1 MRWVAGILLLAG
13 ALLAE
18 EDLEGKITG
27 GKAKRYVDEAMPL
40 LREGDEIYGAWVLDK
55 LKGDALIT
63 ALKKAIRLYDEA
75 TAKLQKALDIRYDPG
90 VNHRLS
96 FTARRLQKMRFQ
108 VHFKRPGP
116 AKPVTPRKPEEKPVE
131 EPRPEEEPPAPQE
144 RPREPEPPHFGVA
157 SPPALPLD
165 SNLPSYPAPEGDP
178 EYEKLVKADQRAI
191 GAMLKEYFQARK
203 PQKLLFRHRL
213 CQGKGTFR
221 DGSSCAE
228 CGGTGKQINLF
239 FFRRAFWGSF
249 SPLLRDAPGAL
260 DGLKSFHGRAQTD
273 LDALGPL
280 TKSFKLG
287 EIEYH
292 GYWARVRLTENTTEG
307 KKDRTYALI
316 SVGSSWYFYTP
327 QTDGELIP
335 KGKLG

>member
-13 ALLAE
+13 AVLAK
-18 EDLEGKITG
+18 EDLDGKITG

-40 LREGDEIYGAWVLDK
+40 LLEADQIYEAWVLDK
-55 LKGDALIT
+55 LEGDALT
-63 ALKKAIRLYDEA
+63 AALKKAIRLYDEA

-108 VHFKRPGP
+108 VHFKSRKP
-116 AKPVTPRKPEEKPVE
+116 APARKPEEKPAE
-131 EPRPEEEPPAPQE
+131 KPARKPEPAPPPE
-144 RPREPEPPHFGVA
+144 PPREPEPPHFGVA
-157 SPPALPLD
+157 TPPALPVD
-165 SNLPSYPAPEGDP
+165 SDLPAYAAPEGDP

-191 GAMLKEYFQARK
+191 GAMLKDYFQARR

-221 DGSSCAE
+221 DGSRCEE

-260 DGLKSFHGRAQTD
+260 DGLKSFHGKAQSD
-273 LDALGPL
+273 LSALGPL
-280 TKSFKLG
+280 TKSFKVR

-292 GYWARVRLTENTTEG
+292 GYWARVRLEENTTEG
-307 KKDRTYALI
+307 KKERTYALI

-335 KGKLG
+335 RGKLG